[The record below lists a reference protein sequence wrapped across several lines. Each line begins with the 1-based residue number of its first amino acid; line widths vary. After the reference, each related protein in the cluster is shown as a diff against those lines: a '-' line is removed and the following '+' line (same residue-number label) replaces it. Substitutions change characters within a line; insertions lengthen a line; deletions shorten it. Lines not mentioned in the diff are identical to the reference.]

1 MTEAQNSPTI
11 ALLADQPQL
20 IPAIGE
26 LRWRE
31 WGHPPEPTERSWWV
45 EGTARAAGRDAL
57 PVIWVALDA
66 RGEALGAVGLG
77 PFDRPERR
85 DRSPWIW
92 GMIVRPDR
100 RGQGIGTAL
109 MAALEAWA
117 RERGHRE
124 LWVATGGRAAAFYER
139 CGLTQHEIVP
149 RADGET
155 ATVLTKRL

>member
-1 MTEAQNSPTI
+1 MTTHPSPVTI
-11 ALLADQPQL
+11 QLLADHQPL
-20 IPAIGE
+20 IPAVGAM
-26 LRWRE
+26 RWRE

-45 EGTARAAGRDAL
+45 EGTAREAGRDAL
-57 PVIWVALDA
+57 PVTRVALDTN
-66 RGEALGAVGLG
+66 GEALGAVGLG
-77 PFDRPERR
+77 PFDLAERR
-85 DRSPWIW
+85 GRSPWIW

-117 RERGHRE
+117 RERGYRE